1 MLNLLFLKSL
11 AIYTLFALIMYNIS
25 IKGKSIST
33 SKKMPKQ
40 YIWCVL
46 VFALIS
52 GLRWDVG
59 TDYLGYLQMYKDLRL
74 GLELSRTDVEAGFAL
89 ITKAFGILH
98 LHYSLYFAFWAF
110 LQCFFIV
117 KSVFD
122 EKYKV
127 VPYIMLLIPL
137 SSHYISLM
145 NGLRQMVVAC
155 SFIWATQFIINRE
168 FKKYALWVFVCSF
181 IHQSVWILLPVYFL
195 NRAKGKWNNS
205 VAQFSILFICILLGN
220 VPSWITLMSNVS
232 GLLDLLGYE
241 KFSSQMD
248 YLVSSEAMNDYNWG
262 PRMLSTL
269 AVYSIIILFNDR
281 AKRFLDSQRF
291 NLFYKIFFIGICLS
305 FLFCNT
311 SIFNRP
317 VDYLILFSLPVCG
330 YTLYYFKETKRTDL
344 FYLLIFCSAFYV
356 IVSCFTES
364 RVPEDMRNS
373 YLYQFCFS
381 HWDII
386 NNPIVR
392 PH

>member
-74 GLELSRTDVEAGFAL
+74 GLELSRTDVEAGFTL

-232 GLLDLLGYE
+232 GLLDFLGYE

-364 RVPEDMRNS
+364 RMPEDMRNS